1 MRRTA
6 SAVWKGKLPAGS
18 GTVSTE
24 TNTLNNTPYSFQ
36 TRFENEKTGTN
47 PEELLGA
54 AHAGCFSMAFAF
66 ALQQAEFDPQ
76 KISTR
81 AEVEVVNVP
90 EGFEIPTVSLFVE
103 ATVPGISEE
112 KFQEI
117 ATYAKENCPL
127 SKVLK
132 AEISMEATL
141 KS

>member
-1 MRRTA
+1 M
-6 SAVWKGKLPAGS
+6 
-18 GTVSTE
+18 
-24 TNTLNNTPYSFQ
+24 
-36 TRFENEKTGTN
+36 
-47 PEELLGA
+47 
-54 AHAGCFSMAFAF
+54 
-66 ALQQAEFDPQ
+66 
-76 KISTR
+76 
-81 AEVEVVNVP
+81 VNVP

-141 KS
+141 KN